1 MTNSNRKGKTGER
14 DLAEKL
20 RAYGYEARRG
30 VQYSGL
36 TGAAD
41 VVGLPGIH
49 IEVKRYKTI
58 TDSQL
63 QEALRQAIRD
73 ARPNEIP
80 AVFYRE
86 DRKKWR
92 VNMMDI
98 DLVLMAVSGPWLDFL
113 PPSDKCRV
121 DMSIEDFMI
130 VYQSWREA
138 KQ

>member
-41 VVGLPGIH
+41 VVGLPGVH

-73 ARPNEIP
+73 ARPGEVP

-92 VNMMDI
+92 VYMLAVDF
-98 DLVLMAVSGPWLDFL
+98 VLLAVSGPWLDFL

-121 DMSIEDFMI
+121 DMSLGDFME
-130 VYQSWREA
+130 VYKAWKEA
-138 KQ
+138 KK

>member
-73 ARPNEIP
+73 ARAEEVP

-92 VNMMDI
+92 VYMLAV
-98 DLVLMAVSGPWLDFL
+98 DLVCMAVSSPWLDFL
-113 PPSDKCRV
+113 PPAHKCRV
-121 DMSIEDFMI
+121 TMTLADFME
-130 VYQSWREA
+130 VYKNWEEA

>member
-20 RAYGYEARRG
+20 RTYGYEARRG

-73 ARPNEIP
+73 ARPGEVP

-92 VNMMDI
+92 VYMLAV
-98 DLVLMAVSGPWLDFL
+98 DLVYMTVSAFLGFL
-113 PPSDKCRV
+113 PPADKCRV
-121 DMSIEDFMI
+121 DLSLGDFME
-130 VYQSWREA
+130 VYKAWKEA
-138 KQ
+138 KK